1 MTRPT
6 KRQVGLGLVEI
17 LIVLGIITVL
27 ALVLLPRLTG
37 GGGRDAAGPRKAP
50 APRERAQRARGAS
63 YTQQINLAIQMYR
76 DDNEGKNPPSLTD
89 LKPYN
94 VTDEMIRDPVTHQ
107 PLPYDPEIGVVGG
120 NQPALPRV
128 NGF

>member
-1 MTRPT
+1 M
-6 KRQVGLGLVEI
+6 KRSIARRAGVGLIEI
-17 LIVLGIITVL
+17 LVVMVIIAVL

-37 GGGRDAAGPRKAP
+37 GQDAAGQRKAP
-50 APRERAQRARGAS
+50 APRERAQQAQGAS

-76 DDNEGKNPPSLTD
+76 DDNEGRNPPSLAD
-89 LKPYN
+89 LKPYK

-107 PLPYDPEIGVVGG
+107 PLPYDPETGVVGG